1 MKTLEIKKSSLEFE
15 IAGTCYTVDLAD
27 DKIKAY
33 LEFLEEIT
41 ADGQALA
48 NRQDAAVMEEGRDL
62 IMKAFDLFFGQ
73 GCGKSLYDL
82 CGQSS
87 YVALDLLAQVVSE
100 LTEHIGDT
108 ASARFN
114 KYLGK

>member
-1 MKTLEIKKSSLEFE
+1 MKALEIKKSSLEFE
-15 IAGTCYTVDLAD
+15 IAGNCYTVDLAD

-33 LEFLEEIT
+33 LEFLEKIN
-41 ADGQALA
+41 ADSQGLA
-48 NRQDAAVMEEGRDL
+48 NRQDAAVMEESRDL

-73 GCGKSLYDL
+73 GCGETFYEL
-82 CGQSS
+82 CGHSS
-87 YVALDLLAQVVSE
+87 YVALDLLAQVVGE